1 MIKLNKLDAV
11 ANVQPAT
18 AESLKALELQTND
31 NAMTMHNA
39 TPMLPV
45 LANQSKLTAQELS
58 QIQLDGNKL
67 FASGK
72 CIHDRNGNLV
82 DFIPD
87 VTIENTRRLMKDC
100 GFFVRYNLISRAVE
114 LLGTPDEWG
123 NTHYDLG
130 PALTHILDI
139 ANRNRLKLKKDQL
152 YDFIWAIAHENQY
165 NPVYAVLSSLE
176 WDGIDR
182 LDMLVKSIESE
193 STAPALIKL
202 LLTKWLISA
211 VALGCADES
220 SQLLSAGGMLVLVG
234 PQGIGKGQFLKWL
247 TAPLQKYF
255 LEGAIL
261 NPSEKDS
268 ISRMVRYWVV
278 ELGEL
283 DGTLS
288 KSNIAPLKAMLT
300 SEKDVFRPA
309 YGRTDVVYRR
319 RTVFAATINHDN
331 FLEDKTG
338 SRRFWTI
345 DVNGFNAY
353 KKLDVLQVWAQ
364 VYQLYLE
371 GVSWHL
377 NSQEQQLLERSN
389 SQHKVIDTIDDSL
402 SSTFMFDADPFEWL
416 DKMTSVEILKRIG
429 FEKPTPSETRRLT
442 ESLKAKGVKLSDST
456 RDGIRARY
464 WLMPPKFRHKTFI
477 DMNEHV
483 AIPTYH

>member
-1 MIKLNKLDAV
+1 MCKLNKLDAV

-58 QIQLDGNKL
+58 QIQLDGKNV
-67 FASGK
+67 FSSGK
-72 CIHDRNGNLV
+72 CIQDRNGNLV

-87 VTIENTRRLMKDC
+87 VTIENTRCLLKAC
-100 GFFVRYNLISRAVE
+100 GFFVRYNLISRAME
-114 LLGTPDEWG
+114 LVGTPNEWG
-123 NTHYDLG
+123 NTDHDLTT
-130 PALTHILDI
+130 ALTHILDI

-182 LDMLVKSIESE
+182 LDMLVRSIESE
-193 STAPALIKL
+193 STAPELIKL

-288 KSNIAPLKAMLT
+288 KSNIAGLKAMLT

-319 RTVFAATINHDN
+319 RTVFAATINHDT

-345 DVNGFNAY
+345 DVNRFNAY
-353 KKLDVLQVWAQ
+353 KNLDVLQLWAQ

-389 SQHKVIDTIDDSL
+389 AQHRIIDTIDDGL
-402 SSTFMFDADPFEWL
+402 SSTFMFDADQFEWL

-429 FEKPTPSETRRLT
+429 FEKPTPAETRRLT
-442 ESLKAKGVKLSDST
+442 ESLKARGVKLSDST

-464 WLMPPKFRHKTFI
+464 WLMPPKFRHKPFI